1 MKKYSTNYSHLSKI
15 ILEMSGE
22 QQTALLNLAQKILDG
37 KENTGSY
44 FQKLNKY
51 WFVAI
56 GILSGWILATTMVV
70 TFSKI
75 L

>member
-15 ILEMSGE
+15 ILEMSDE
-22 QQTALLNLAQKILDG
+22 QQSALLNLAQKILDG
-37 KENTGSY
+37 KENTDSH

-56 GILSGWILATTMVV
+56 GILSGWILATSMVI

>member
-15 ILEMSGE
+15 ILEMSNE
-22 QQTALLNLAQKILDG
+22 QQGALLNLAQQILDG
-37 KENTGSY
+37 RESSDSH

-56 GILSGWILATTMVV
+56 GILSGWILATSMVI

>member
-15 ILEMSGE
+15 ILEMSDE
-22 QQTALLNLAQKILDG
+22 QQSALLNLAQKILDG
-37 KENTGSY
+37 KESTDSH

-56 GILSGWILATTMVV
+56 GILSGWILATSMLI

>member
-1 MKKYSTNYSHLSKI
+1 MKKYSTSYSHLSKI
-15 ILEMSGE
+15 ILEMSE
-22 QQTALLNLAQKILDG
+22 KQQTALLNLAQNILDS
-37 KENTGSY
+37 KKSTDFY

-56 GILSGWILATTMVV
+56 GILSGWILATFMVV

>member
-1 MKKYSTNYSHLSKI
+1 
-15 ILEMSGE
+15 MSDE
-22 QQTALLNLAQKILDG
+22 QQSALLNLAQKILDG
-37 KENTGSY
+37 KESTDSH

-56 GILSGWILATTMVV
+56 GILSGWILATSMVI

>member
-15 ILEMSGE
+15 ILQMSDE
-22 QQTALLNLAQKILDG
+22 QQSALLNLAQKILDG
-37 KENTGSY
+37 KESTDSR

-51 WFVAI
+51 WLVAI
-56 GILSGWILATTMVV
+56 GILSGWILATSMVIAF
-70 TFSKI
+70 TKI

>member
-15 ILEMSGE
+15 ILEMSDE
-22 QQTALLNLAQKILDG
+22 QQSALLNLAQKILDG
-37 KENTGSY
+37 KESTDSH

-56 GILSGWILATTMVV
+56 GILSGWILATSMVI